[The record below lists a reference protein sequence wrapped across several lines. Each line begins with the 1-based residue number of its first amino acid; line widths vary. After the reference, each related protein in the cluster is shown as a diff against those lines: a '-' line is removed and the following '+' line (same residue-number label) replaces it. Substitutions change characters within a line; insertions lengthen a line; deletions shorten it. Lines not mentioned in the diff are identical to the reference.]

1 MARRRRRRSQPL
13 ARTRLGRLRRGLQPP
28 RTLRPTRAGWVFFA
42 LTFGVGF
49 AALNTGNNLLYLVLS
64 LMLAFL
70 VLSGALSEA
79 ALRGVAVRRK
89 LPAEIFAGKTGQLA
103 AVDVSNALK
112 RVPSFALVIED
123 LAFDP
128 HRPNATVPL
137 GRAFVLRVAPGA
149 SERKFYT
156 LRWPARGDLRLYGFR
171 VSTRF
176 PFGLFTKALLLEA
189 PDETLVYPSLEPA
202 LRAGERR
209 GEAEGRAPIATPA
222 SGTEVA
228 GVRDWRAGDPARR
241 IHWRASLRRG
251 ALVVRESEGERQT
264 EQEVRLRTR
273 GAQRGEPFERAVSR
287 AASETVAL
295 LDAGALVTLRTDTQ
309 RFAPGDGP
317 AQRTRLLRFLATV
330 APETPA

>member
-1 MARRRRRRSQPL
+1 
-13 ARTRLGRLRRGLQPP
+13 
-28 RTLRPTRAGWVFFA
+28 VFFA

-64 LMLAFL
+64 LMLSFL
-70 VLSGALSEA
+70 VLSGVLSEA
-79 ALRGVAVRRK
+79 ALRGIGVRRK
-89 LPAEIFAGKTGQLA
+89 LPTEIFAGAGQLA
-103 AVDVSNALK
+103 AVDVTNGLR

-128 HRPNATVPL
+128 HRPHATVPL
-137 GRAFVLRVAPGA
+137 GRAFVLRVPPGA
-149 SERKFYT
+149 TERRFYT

-176 PFGLFTKALLLEA
+176 PFGLFSKALLLEA
-189 PDETLVYPSLEPA
+189 PGEALVYPGLESVSQ
-202 LRAGERR
+202 AGEPR
-209 GEAEGRAPIATPA
+209 GEEEGRATIATPA

-251 ALVVRESEGERQT
+251 ALVVRESEGERQA

-273 GAQRGEPFERAVSR
+273 GTQRGEPFERAVSR

-295 LDAGALVTLRTDTQ
+295 LDAGALVTLRTDSQ

-317 AQRTRLLRFLATV
+317 AQRARLLRFLATV